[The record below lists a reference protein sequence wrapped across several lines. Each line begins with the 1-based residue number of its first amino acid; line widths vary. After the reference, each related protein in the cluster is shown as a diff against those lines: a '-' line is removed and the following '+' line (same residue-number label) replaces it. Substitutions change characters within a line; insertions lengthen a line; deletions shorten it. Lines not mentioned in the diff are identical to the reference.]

1 MRMTLLAIL
10 GGSCL
15 LAMGPFVP
23 CGRALAEDDS
33 RSAGAVRP
41 WPEID
46 DSRGFD
52 VDVLVGGRPLPES
65 GGRGRHDVEAVEGA
79 DYELRIRNPLSD
91 RVAVAVFVD
100 GLNTID
106 ARRDPARDA
115 SKWVIGPY
123 QTITLSGWQMSS
135 ERARRFTFTTERDS
149 YAAKLGRTADYGVIS
164 AVFFRERRPVAVIT
178 PHRAEA
184 DHPRSEGAD
193 SAEAPARSAG
203 AERGLRLRDPG
214 YSFRRDDDRAA
225 TGIGRSV
232 AHEVRSVSL
241 ELESHPVA
249 EVVIHYAYRP
259 VLPQPGVLPRFS
271 PEPDAPRRHERAHDS
286 DDRRFSPE
294 P

>member
-33 RSAGAVRP
+33 RSAGAVGP

-79 DYELRIRNPLSD
+79 DYELRIRNPLPD
-91 RVAVAVFVD
+91 RVAVALFVH

-106 ARRDPARDA
+106 ARREPARDA
-115 SKWVIGPY
+115 SKGVIGPY

-149 YAAKLGRTADYGVIS
+149 YAAKLGHTADYGVIS
-164 AVFFRERRPVAVIT
+164 AVFF
-178 PHRAEA
+178 
-184 DHPRSEGAD
+184 
-193 SAEAPARSAG
+193 
-203 AERGLRLRDPG
+203 
-214 YSFRRDDDRAA
+214 
-225 TGIGRSV
+225 
-232 AHEVRSVSL
+232 
-241 ELESHPVA
+241 
-249 EVVIHYAYRP
+249 
-259 VLPQPGVLPRFS
+259 
-271 PEPDAPRRHERAHDS
+271 
-286 DDRRFSPE
+286 
-294 P
+294 